1 MQLGYFMP
9 VLFVSLAL
17 SAAAFAEES
26 LPWERRAPFRE
37 GAIHYEMSGTQHGTE
52 ILYIK
57 EFGRLRVKQSQS
69 TMDVLGRT
77 VSTTTREVTTPE
89 WIIRYNLSDN
99 WGEKNT
105 NPARLYQ
112 QEYEQLSAAEK
123 KIFAANAST
132 IGPSLFEN
140 AGSIVQSRSTSMLG
154 FVCDQVR
161 FGGFSSSCLLH
172 DTDIPLEAEARIMG
186 VINRLTAVRV
196 DLASPVP
203 DELFT
208 PPQGIH
214 AGVNEEAEAMLR
226 KAVHQAVQIL
236 KQPDG
241 IKALQK
247 QARQFLP
254 KADEDED
261 EQAAPEQ
268 KTPPR
273 VLRRTAR

>member
-1 MQLGYFMP
+1 MQPGYFVP
-9 VLFVSLAL
+9 VFLLSLAF
-17 SAAAFAEES
+17 STAAFAEES
-26 LPWERRAPFRE
+26 LPWERRTPFRE
-37 GAIHYEMSGTQHGTE
+37 GAIHYEISGTQHGTE

-69 TMDVLGRT
+69 IMDVLGRT
-77 VSTTTREVTTPE
+77 VSTITREITTPE
-89 WIIRYNLSDN
+89 WIVRYNLSDN

-105 NPARLYQ
+105 NPAKLYQ
-112 QEYEQLSAAEK
+112 QQYEQLSTAEK

-154 FVCDQVR
+154 FSCDQVS

-172 DTDIPLEAEARIMG
+172 DTDIPLKAEARIMG
-186 VINRLTAVRV
+186 VINRLKAVRV
-196 DLASPVP
+196 DLVSPVP
-203 DELFT
+203 DELFAA
-208 PPQGIH
+208 PPGIH

-226 KAVHQAVQIL
+226 RSIHQAVQIL

-241 IKALQK
+241 INTLQK

-254 KADEDED
+254 RLDED
-261 EQAAPEQ
+261 EQTLPEK
-268 KTPPR
+268 KTPR
-273 VLRRTAR
+273 GLLRRTVR